1 MPVSVEVLGGAA
13 SVLFRGAP
21 SSVWGTAVDNPVVAM
36 LESRIKAIATG
47 LLYQFGVSK
56 EGGNPKQQRI

>member
-36 LESRIKAIATG
+36 LEDSGWDDRHRVAGQIWGI
-47 LLYQFGVSK
+47 
-56 EGGNPKQQRI
+56 EGR